1 MTKLHVPPRVGSIP
15 VTATLRLRNNH
26 RASPKASL
34 SGLAATSHQVTWRR
48 TSNNHHS
55 WLWALFKGTPV
66 VFAPLLSLSCFLAL
80 ARYGGS
86 LTRLFMATTEAGV
99 LTVLRNHGPE
109 ITSEASL
116 AVAFW
121 LEIQAVFY
129 RYLPG
134 PRNAGQRTPAGHLL
148 SYRTNG
154 LPAWIITHAIFATL
168 CCLGR
173 VDPAFIPENTPK
185 MQGAL

>member
-1 MTKLHVPPRVGSIP
+1 
-15 VTATLRLRNNH
+15 
-26 RASPKASL
+26 
-34 SGLAATSHQVTWRR
+34 
-48 TSNNHHS
+48 
-55 WLWALFKGTPV
+55 
-66 VFAPLLSLSCFLAL
+66 
-80 ARYGGS
+80 
-86 LTRLFMATTEAGV
+86 MATTEAGV

-121 LEIQAVFY
+121 LEIQAVLY

-134 PRNAGQRTPAGHLL
+134 PRNTGQRTLAGHLF

-154 LPAWIITHAIFATL
+154 LSAWIITHAIFATL
-168 CCLGR
+168 CSLGR